1 MVTGNEV
8 FSMFPIN
15 RPSRRTVLGAAI
27 GAACGAFSNN
37 LTAAVAPP
45 SVTTTSL
52 PIPPRLQWDEL
63 DGYCGECSIQQ
74 AALYFGTYV
83 SQYACRG
90 IINPNQK
97 SQLLVAVNA
106 QTVLTAL
113 RLTSAEFNY
122 NQASSQ
128 QFAGY
133 YGWVKQHLKLK
144 HPVMIVA
151 YVKGLNDPDYDHIML
166 ATGFTSSNS
175 TTYVATDRLYFNDC
189 FTPTA
194 NMRVA
199 STLSD
204 TRRMRANG
212 ARYEFCIPT
221 NICYGCAI
229 TGIKDTSGAA
239 LPVQIQLANWSEPD
253 VMAGATAAMLT
264 GTVSVSGLTTGRS
277 YSLYRYN
284 NHLNVPTTNYV
295 RSNYTSVVNFVAS
308 NPTATFPA
316 TMISN
321 GVAVFRCLPAGK

>member
-1 MVTGNEV
+1 
-8 FSMFPIN
+8 MFPFI
-15 RPSRRTVLGAAI
+15 RPSRRTMLGTAVSAVYGTYDNLAA
-27 GAACGAFSNN
+27 AA
-37 LTAAVAPP
+37 APL

-83 SQYACRG
+83 SQFACRA

-97 SQLLVAVNA
+97 SQLLVAVND

-113 RLTSAEFNY
+113 RLTSAKFNY
-122 NQASSQ
+122 NQAANP

-133 YGWVKQHLKLK
+133 FGWVKQHIALKR
-144 HPVMIVA
+144 PVLIVS
-151 YVKGLNDPDYDHIML
+151 YVKGLSDPDYDHIML

-175 TTYVATDRLYFNDC
+175 TTYVGTDRLYFNDC
-189 FTPTA
+189 YSPSA

-204 TRRMRANG
+204 VRRMRVNG
-212 ARYEFCIPT
+212 AKYEFCIPT
-221 NICYGCAI
+221 NICYGTAI
-229 TGIKDTSGAA
+229 TGIADTSGAT
-239 LPVQIQLANWSEPD
+239 LPVQLKLASWSEPD
-253 VMAGATAAMLT
+253 VMAGAAPATLNA
-264 GTVSVSGLTTGRS
+264 TVSVTGLIAGRS

-295 RSNYTSVVNFVAS
+295 RSNYTSVVNFVAT
-308 NPTATFPA
+308 NPTATFPVS
-316 TMISN
+316 MISN

>member
-1 MVTGNEV
+1 
-8 FSMFPIN
+8 MFPFI
-15 RPSRRTVLGAAI
+15 RPSRRTMLGTAVSAVYGTYDNLAA
-27 GAACGAFSNN
+27 AA
-37 LTAAVAPP
+37 APL

-83 SQYACRG
+83 SQYVCRA

-97 SQLLVAVNA
+97 SQLLVAVND
-106 QTVLTAL
+106 QTVLTSL
-113 RLTSAEFNY
+113 RLTSAKFNY
-122 NQASSQ
+122 NQAANP

-133 YGWVKQHLKLK
+133 FGWVKQHIALKR
-144 HPVMIVA
+144 PVLIVS
-151 YVKGLNDPDYDHIML
+151 YVKGLSDPDYDHIML

-175 TTYVATDRLYFNDC
+175 TTYVGTDRLYFNDC
-189 FTPTA
+189 YSPSA

-204 TRRMRANG
+204 VRRMRVNG
-212 ARYEFCIPT
+212 TKYEFCIPT
-221 NICYGCAI
+221 NICYGTAI
-229 TGIKDTSGAA
+229 TGIADTSGAA
-239 LPVQIQLANWSEPD
+239 LPVQLKLASWSEPD
-253 VMAGATAAMLT
+253 IMAGAAPATLNA
-264 GTVSVSGLTTGRS
+264 TVSVTGLIAGRS

-295 RSNYTSVVNFVAS
+295 RSNYTSVVNFVAT

-316 TMISN
+316 SMISN

>member
-1 MVTGNEV
+1 
-8 FSMFPIN
+8 MFPFI
-15 RPSRRTVLGAAI
+15 RSSRRTVLGAAI
-27 GAACGAFSNN
+27 SAACGASGAFSTN
-37 LTAAVAPP
+37 LIAAVAPP

-63 DGYCGECSIQQ
+63 DGYCGECSLQQ

-83 SQYACRG
+83 SQFACRG

-97 SQLLVAVNA
+97 RQLLVGVND

-113 RLTSAEFNY
+113 RLKSDEFNY

-133 YGWVKQHLKLK
+133 FGWLKQHLKLN
-144 HPVMIVA
+144 HPAMIVA
-151 YVKGLNDPDYDHIML
+151 YVKGLSDPDYDHIML

-199 STLSD
+199 STLAD
-204 TRRMRANG
+204 TRKMRVNG

-229 TGIKDTSGAA
+229 TGINDTSGAA
-239 LPVQIQLANWSEPD
+239 VPVQIQLASWSEPD
-253 VMAGATAAMLT
+253 VMAGAAPAMLS
-264 GTVSVSGLTTGRS
+264 GTVSVSGLTTGSS

-295 RSNYTSVVNFVAS
+295 RSNYTSVVNFIAS
-308 NPTATFPA
+308 NPTATFPV

>member
-1 MVTGNEV
+1 
-8 FSMFPIN
+8 MFPFI
-15 RPSRRTVLGAAI
+15 RPSRRTMLGTAVSAVYGTYDNLAA
-27 GAACGAFSNN
+27 
-37 LTAAVAPP
+37 TAAPL

-83 SQYACRG
+83 SQFACRA

-97 SQLLVAVNA
+97 SQLLVAVND

-113 RLTSAEFNY
+113 RLTSAKFNY
-122 NQASSQ
+122 NQAANP

-133 YGWVKQHLKLK
+133 FGWVKQHIALKR
-144 HPVMIVA
+144 PVLIVS
-151 YVKGLNDPDYDHIML
+151 YVKGLSDPDYDHIML

-175 TTYVATDRLYFNDC
+175 TTYVGTDRLYFNDC
-189 FTPTA
+189 YSPSA

-204 TRRMRANG
+204 VRRMRVNG
-212 ARYEFCIPT
+212 AKYEFCIPT
-221 NICYGCAI
+221 NICYGTAI
-229 TGIKDTSGAA
+229 TGIADTSGAA
-239 LPVQIQLANWSEPD
+239 LPVQLKLASWSEPD
-253 VMAGATAAMLT
+253 VMAGAAPATLNA
-264 GTVSVSGLTTGRS
+264 TVSVTGLIAGRS

-295 RSNYTSVVNFVAS
+295 RSNYTSVVNFVAT

-316 TMISN
+316 SMISN

>member
-1 MVTGNEV
+1 
-8 FSMFPIN
+8 MFPFI
-15 RPSRRTVLGAAI
+15 RPSRRTMLGTAVSAVYGTYDNLAA
-27 GAACGAFSNN
+27 AA
-37 LTAAVAPP
+37 APL

-83 SQYACRG
+83 SQFACRA

-97 SQLLVAVNA
+97 SQLLVAVND

-113 RLTSAEFNY
+113 RLTSAKFNY
-122 NQASSQ
+122 NQAANP

-133 YGWVKQHLKLK
+133 FGWVKQHIALKR
-144 HPVMIVA
+144 PVLIVS
-151 YVKGLNDPDYDHIML
+151 YVKGLSDPDYDHIML

-175 TTYVATDRLYFNDC
+175 TTYVGTDRLYFNDC
-189 FTPTA
+189 YSPSA

-204 TRRMRANG
+204 VRRMRVNG
-212 ARYEFCIPT
+212 AKYEFCIPT
-221 NICYGCAI
+221 NICYGTAI
-229 TGIKDTSGAA
+229 TGIADTSGAT
-239 LPVQIQLANWSEPD
+239 LPVQLKLASWSEPD
-253 VMAGATAAMLT
+253 VMAGAAPATLNA
-264 GTVSVSGLTTGRS
+264 TVSVTGLIAGRS

-295 RSNYTSVVNFVAS
+295 RSNYTSVVNFVAT

-316 TMISN
+316 SMISK

>member
-1 MVTGNEV
+1 M
-8 FSMFPIN
+8 
-15 RPSRRTVLGAAI
+15 LG
-27 GAACGAFSNN
+27 
-37 LTAAVAPP
+37 TAASAVYGTYDNLAAAAAPL

-83 SQYACRG
+83 SQFACRA

-97 SQLLVAVNA
+97 SQLLVAVND

-113 RLTSAEFNY
+113 RLTSAKFNY
-122 NQASSQ
+122 NQAANP

-133 YGWVKQHLKLK
+133 FGWVKQHIALKR
-144 HPVMIVA
+144 PVLIVS
-151 YVKGLNDPDYDHIML
+151 YVKGLSDPDYDHIML

-175 TTYVATDRLYFNDC
+175 TTYVGTDRLYFNDC
-189 FTPTA
+189 YSPSA

-204 TRRMRANG
+204 VRRMRVNG
-212 ARYEFCIPT
+212 AKYEFCIPT
-221 NICYGCAI
+221 NICYGTAI
-229 TGIKDTSGAA
+229 TGIADTSGAT
-239 LPVQIQLANWSEPD
+239 LPVQLKLASWSEPD
-253 VMAGATAAMLT
+253 VMAGAAPATLNA
-264 GTVSVSGLTTGRS
+264 TVSVTGLIAGRS

-295 RSNYTSVVNFVAS
+295 RSNYTSVVNFVAT

-316 TMISN
+316 SMISN

>member
-1 MVTGNEV
+1 
-8 FSMFPIN
+8 MFPFI
-15 RPSRRTVLGAAI
+15 RPSRRTMLGTAVSAVYGTYDNLAA
-27 GAACGAFSNN
+27 AA
-37 LTAAVAPP
+37 APL

-83 SQYACRG
+83 SQYVCRA

-97 SQLLVAVNA
+97 SQLLVAVND
-106 QTVLTAL
+106 QTVLTSL
-113 RLTSAEFNY
+113 RLTSAKFNY
-122 NQASSQ
+122 NQAANP

-133 YGWVKQHLKLK
+133 FGWVKQHIALKR
-144 HPVMIVA
+144 PVLIVS
-151 YVKGLNDPDYDHIML
+151 YVKGLSDPDYDHIML

-175 TTYVATDRLYFNDC
+175 TTYVGTDRLYFNDC
-189 FTPTA
+189 YSPSA

-204 TRRMRANG
+204 VRRMRVNG
-212 ARYEFCIPT
+212 AKYEFCIPT
-221 NICYGCAI
+221 NICYGTAI
-229 TGIKDTSGAA
+229 TGIADTSGAA
-239 LPVQIQLANWSEPD
+239 LPVQLKLASWSEPD
-253 VMAGATAAMLT
+253 IMAGAAPATLNA
-264 GTVSVSGLTTGRS
+264 TVSVTGLIAGRS

-295 RSNYTSVVNFVAS
+295 RSNYTSVVNFVAT

-316 TMISN
+316 SMISN

>member
-1 MVTGNEV
+1 
-8 FSMFPIN
+8 MFPFI
-15 RPSRRTVLGAAI
+15 RPSRRTMLGTAVSAVYGTYDNLAA
-27 GAACGAFSNN
+27 AA
-37 LTAAVAPP
+37 APL

-83 SQYACRG
+83 SQYVCRA

-97 SQLLVAVNA
+97 SQLLVAVND
-106 QTVLTAL
+106 QTVLTSL
-113 RLTSAEFNY
+113 RLTSAKFNY
-122 NQASSQ
+122 NQAANP

-133 YGWVKQHLKLK
+133 FGWVKQHLALK
-144 HPVMIVA
+144 RPVLIVS
-151 YVKGLNDPDYDHIML
+151 YVKGLSDPDYDHIML

-175 TTYVATDRLYFNDC
+175 TTYVGTDRLYFNDC
-189 FTPTA
+189 YSPSA

-204 TRRMRANG
+204 VRRMRVNG
-212 ARYEFCIPT
+212 AKYEFCIPT
-221 NICYGCAI
+221 NICYGTAI
-229 TGIKDTSGAA
+229 TGIADTSGAA
-239 LPVQIQLANWSEPD
+239 LPVQLKLASWSEPD
-253 VMAGATAAMLT
+253 IMAGAAPATLNA
-264 GTVSVSGLTTGRS
+264 TVSVTGLIAGRS

-295 RSNYTSVVNFVAS
+295 RSNYTSVVNFVAT

-316 TMISN
+316 SMISN

>member
-1 MVTGNEV
+1 
-8 FSMFPIN
+8 MFPFI
-15 RPSRRTVLGAAI
+15 RPSRRTMLGTAVSAVYGTYDNLAA
-27 GAACGAFSNN
+27 AA
-37 LTAAVAPP
+37 APL

-83 SQYACRG
+83 SQYVCRA

-97 SQLLVAVNA
+97 SQLLVAVND

-113 RLTSAEFNY
+113 RLTSAKFNY
-122 NQASSQ
+122 NQAANP

-133 YGWVKQHLKLK
+133 FGWVKQHLALK
-144 HPVMIVA
+144 RPVLIVS
-151 YVKGLNDPDYDHIML
+151 YVKGLSDPDYDHIML

-175 TTYVATDRLYFNDC
+175 TTYVGTDRLYFNDC
-189 FTPTA
+189 YSPSA

-204 TRRMRANG
+204 VRRMRVNG
-212 ARYEFCIPT
+212 AKYEFCIPT
-221 NICYGCAI
+221 NICYGTAI
-229 TGIKDTSGAA
+229 TGIADTSGAA
-239 LPVQIQLANWSEPD
+239 LPVQLKLASWSEPD
-253 VMAGATAAMLT
+253 IMAGAAPATLNA
-264 GTVSVSGLTTGRS
+264 TVSVTGLIAGRS

-284 NHLNVPTTNYV
+284 NHLNVPTTNYI
-295 RSNYTSVVNFVAS
+295 RSNYTSVVNFVAT

-316 TMISN
+316 SMISN

>member
-1 MVTGNEV
+1 M
-8 FSMFPIN
+8 
-15 RPSRRTVLGAAI
+15 LGTAVSAVYGTYDNLAA
-27 GAACGAFSNN
+27 AA
-37 LTAAVAPP
+37 APL

-74 AALYFGTYV
+74 AALYLGTYV
-83 SQYACRG
+83 SQYVCRA

-97 SQLLVAVNA
+97 SQLLVAVND

-113 RLTSAEFNY
+113 RLTSAKFNY
-122 NQASSQ
+122 NQAANP

-133 YGWVKQHLKLK
+133 FGWVKQHLALK
-144 HPVMIVA
+144 RPVLIVS
-151 YVKGLNDPDYDHIML
+151 YVKGLSDPDYDHIML

-175 TTYVATDRLYFNDC
+175 TTYVGTDRLYFNDC
-189 FTPTA
+189 YSPSA

-204 TRRMRANG
+204 VRRMRVNG
-212 ARYEFCIPT
+212 AKYEFCIPT
-221 NICYGCAI
+221 NICYGTAI
-229 TGIKDTSGAA
+229 TGIADTSGAA
-239 LPVQIQLANWSEPD
+239 LPVQLKLASWSEPD
-253 VMAGATAAMLT
+253 IMAGAAPATLNA
-264 GTVSVSGLTTGRS
+264 TVSVTGLIAGRS

-295 RSNYTSVVNFVAS
+295 RSNYTSVVNFVAT

-316 TMISN
+316 SMISN

>member
-1 MVTGNEV
+1 
-8 FSMFPIN
+8 MFPFIL
-15 RPSRRTVLGAAI
+15 PSRRTMLGTAVSAVYGTYDNLAA
-27 GAACGAFSNN
+27 AA
-37 LTAAVAPP
+37 APL

-83 SQYACRG
+83 SQYVCRA

-97 SQLLVAVNA
+97 SQLLVAVND

-113 RLTSAEFNY
+113 RLTSAKFNY
-122 NQASSQ
+122 NQAANP

-133 YGWVKQHLKLK
+133 FGWVKQHLALK
-144 HPVMIVA
+144 RPVLIVS
-151 YVKGLNDPDYDHIML
+151 YVKGLSDPDYDHIML

-175 TTYVATDRLYFNDC
+175 TTYVGTDRLYFNDC
-189 FTPTA
+189 YSPSA

-204 TRRMRANG
+204 VRRMRVNG
-212 ARYEFCIPT
+212 AKYEFCIPT
-221 NICYGCAI
+221 NICYGTAI
-229 TGIKDTSGAA
+229 TGIADTSGAA
-239 LPVQIQLANWSEPD
+239 LPVQLKLASWSEPD
-253 VMAGATAAMLT
+253 IMAGAAPATLNA
-264 GTVSVSGLTTGRS
+264 TVSVTGLIAGRS

-284 NHLNVPTTNYV
+284 NHLNVPTTNYI
-295 RSNYTSVVNFVAS
+295 RSNYTSVVNFVAT

-316 TMISN
+316 SMISN

>member
-1 MVTGNEV
+1 
-8 FSMFPIN
+8 MFPFI
-15 RPSRRTVLGAAI
+15 RPSRRTMLGTAVSAVYGTYDNLAA
-27 GAACGAFSNN
+27 AA
-37 LTAAVAPP
+37 APL

-83 SQYACRG
+83 SQYVCRA

-97 SQLLVAVNA
+97 SQLLVAVND

-113 RLTSAEFNY
+113 RLTSAKFNY
-122 NQASSQ
+122 NQAANPK
-128 QFAGY
+128 FAGY
-133 YGWVKQHLKLK
+133 FGWVKQHLALK
-144 HPVMIVA
+144 RPVLIVS
-151 YVKGLNDPDYDHIML
+151 YVKGLSDPDYDHIML

-175 TTYVATDRLYFNDC
+175 TTYVGTDRLYFNDC
-189 FTPTA
+189 YSPSA

-204 TRRMRANG
+204 VRRMRVNG
-212 ARYEFCIPT
+212 AKYEFCIPT
-221 NICYGCAI
+221 NICYGTAI
-229 TGIKDTSGAA
+229 TGIADTSGAT
-239 LPVQIQLANWSEPD
+239 LPVQLKLASWSEPD
-253 VMAGATAAMLT
+253 VMAGAAPATLNA
-264 GTVSVSGLTTGRS
+264 TVSVTGLIAGRS

-295 RSNYTSVVNFVAS
+295 RSNYTSVVNFVAT

-316 TMISN
+316 SMISN

>member
-1 MVTGNEV
+1 M
-8 FSMFPIN
+8 
-15 RPSRRTVLGAAI
+15 LGTAVSAVYGTYDNLAA
-27 GAACGAFSNN
+27 AA
-37 LTAAVAPP
+37 APL

-83 SQYACRG
+83 SQYVCRA

-97 SQLLVAVNA
+97 SQLLVAVND

-113 RLTSAEFNY
+113 RLTSAKFNY
-122 NQASSQ
+122 NQAANP

-133 YGWVKQHLKLK
+133 FGWVKQHLALK
-144 HPVMIVA
+144 RPVLIVS
-151 YVKGLNDPDYDHIML
+151 YVKGLSDPDYDHIML

-175 TTYVATDRLYFNDC
+175 TTYVGTDRLYFNDC
-189 FTPTA
+189 YSPSA

-204 TRRMRANG
+204 VRRMRVNG
-212 ARYEFCIPT
+212 AKYEFCIPT
-221 NICYGCAI
+221 NICYGTAI
-229 TGIKDTSGAA
+229 TGIADTSGAA
-239 LPVQIQLANWSEPD
+239 LPVQLKLASWSEPD
-253 VMAGATAAMLT
+253 IMAGAAPATLNA
-264 GTVSVSGLTTGRS
+264 TVSVTGLIAGRS

-284 NHLNVPTTNYV
+284 NHLNVPTTNYI
-295 RSNYTSVVNFVAS
+295 RSNYTSVVNFVAT

-316 TMISN
+316 SMISN

>member
-1 MVTGNEV
+1 M
-8 FSMFPIN
+8 
-15 RPSRRTVLGAAI
+15 LGTAVSAVYGTYDNLAA
-27 GAACGAFSNN
+27 AA
-37 LTAAVAPP
+37 APL

-83 SQYACRG
+83 SQFACRA

-97 SQLLVAVNA
+97 SQLLVAVND

-113 RLTSAEFNY
+113 RLTSAKFNY
-122 NQASSQ
+122 NQAANP

-133 YGWVKQHLKLK
+133 FGWVKQHIALKR
-144 HPVMIVA
+144 PVLIVS
-151 YVKGLNDPDYDHIML
+151 YVKGLSDPDYDHIML

-175 TTYVATDRLYFNDC
+175 TTYVGTDRLYFNDC
-189 FTPTA
+189 YSPSA

-204 TRRMRANG
+204 VRRMRVNG
-212 ARYEFCIPT
+212 AKYEFCIPT
-221 NICYGCAI
+221 NICYGTAI
-229 TGIKDTSGAA
+229 TGIADTSGAT
-239 LPVQIQLANWSEPD
+239 LPVQLKLASWSEPD
-253 VMAGATAAMLT
+253 VMAGAAPATLNA
-264 GTVSVSGLTTGRS
+264 TVSVTGLIAGRS

-295 RSNYTSVVNFVAS
+295 RSNYTSVVNFVAT
-308 NPTATFPA
+308 NPTATFPVS
-316 TMISN
+316 MISN

>member
-1 MVTGNEV
+1 
-8 FSMFPIN
+8 MFPFI
-15 RPSRRTVLGAAI
+15 RPSRRTMLGTAVSAVYGTYDNLAA
-27 GAACGAFSNN
+27 AA
-37 LTAAVAPP
+37 APL

-83 SQYACRG
+83 SQYVCRA

-97 SQLLVAVNA
+97 SQLLVAVND

-113 RLTSAEFNY
+113 RLTSAKFNY
-122 NQASSQ
+122 NQAANP

-133 YGWVKQHLKLK
+133 FGWVKQHLALK
-144 HPVMIVA
+144 RPVLIVS
-151 YVKGLNDPDYDHIML
+151 YVKGLSDPDYDHIML

-175 TTYVATDRLYFNDC
+175 TTYVGTDRLYFNDC
-189 FTPTA
+189 YSPSA

-204 TRRMRANG
+204 VRRMRVNG
-212 ARYEFCIPT
+212 AKYEFCIPT
-221 NICYGCAI
+221 NICYGTAI
-229 TGIKDTSGAA
+229 TGIADTSGAA
-239 LPVQIQLANWSEPD
+239 LPVQLKLASWSEPD
-253 VMAGATAAMLT
+253 IMAGAAPATLNA
-264 GTVSVSGLTTGRS
+264 TVSVTGLIAGRS

-295 RSNYTSVVNFVAS
+295 RSNYTSVVNFVAT

-316 TMISN
+316 SMISN